1 MRIHILMRI
10 NILNIL
16 TRRRG
21 TRENAGETTTVREKP
36 PTISHVSVALLV
48 YGFLSCEYQTYELLQ
63 TYTRVGWSFTSTTR
77 LR

>member
-48 YGFLSCEYQTYELLQ
+48 YGFLSCEYQTYELL
-63 TYTRVGWSFTSTTR
+63 
-77 LR
+77 

>member
-1 MRIHILMRI
+1 MRIH
-10 NILNIL
+10 ILNIL

-48 YGFLSCEYQTYELLQ
+48 YGFLSCEYQTYELL
-63 TYTRVGWSFTSTTR
+63 
-77 LR
+77 